1 MRHKTFDWRHE
12 MRDRKRGQ
20 TLPLQGGVPC
30 VGFVRLREGV
40 LSVLRYV
47 LVLLPLLL
55 YSFSIFAQGSFTAS
69 LDKKKISVNSTFQI
83 TFTLTN
89 TDGKN
94 FTPPS
99 LSDFSV
105 LSGPNQSTNMQYI
118 NGNMSRSIA
127 FSYYLKPNKEGTFTI
142 APASI
147 VVGGKAISSNS
158 VTVEVTKADAKEK
171 TQQGGEQDINSQ
183 ISDNVFLRLIV
194 DKKEVNQG
202 EQITATYKL
211 YYRATMGNTS
221 VVEAPAYT
229 GFWTQELEVPENT
242 QFSSEVYEG
251 VQFNVS
257 IVKKDALFS
266 QRGGE
271 LQIEPMELQT
281 YVRVQTN
288 NRGFFSTYQDYPY
301 KFKSNAVKIKV
312 KPLPAGA
319 PLSFNGAVG
328 EYSMEVAL
336 DKTVTKPD
344 EPVTLKVSISGTGNI
359 KMLDVPKINLPA
371 DLETFDPKSSE
382 KISKKNNIISGSKS
396 YEYLVIPRRGG
407 QFKIPPVE
415 FSYFD
420 LRKQE
425 YVTLQSQ
432 EYIINVEGES
442 TVSSTPSITGINKE
456 EVELLGEDIR
466 YIKTGEV
473 NLKKRNDYFLTSWMF
488 GGMYATPFLL
498 FTLLFA
504 YKRREE
510 KLSGNTALLKNRRAN
525 KEATK
530 RLKQA
535 KKYLGEQNRKAFYDE
550 ITRAI
555 WGYLGDKLNISQSA
569 LSREQI
575 QLVLTEKK
583 IAPETIQLVFK
594 TLDAAE
600 MALFSPVSDGEMK
613 KGYDDAN
620 EIISKLDSEL

>member
-1 MRHKTFDWRHE
+1 MRREILDMRRE
-12 MRDRKRGQ
+12 MRDRKRGL

-30 VGFVRLREGV
+30 AGFVRVREGV
-40 LSVLRYV
+40 QYV
-47 LVLLPLLL
+47 LVLLFLLL
-55 YSFSIFAQGSFTAS
+55 SSFSIFAQGSFTAS
-69 LDKKKISVNSTFQI
+69 LDKKKVSVNGTFQI

-89 TDGKN
+89 ADGKN

-99 LSDFSV
+99 FSDFSV
-105 LSGPNQSTNMQYI
+105 LSGPNQATSMQYI
-118 NGNMSRSIA
+118 NGSMSRSIA
-127 FSYYLKPNKEGTFTI
+127 FSYYLKPNKEGSFTI

-147 VVGGKAISSNS
+147 TVGGKTISSNS

-171 TQQGGEQDINSQ
+171 TQQGGEQDIYSQ

-194 DKKEVNQG
+194 DKKEVSQG

-221 VVEAPAYT
+221 VTEAPAYT
-229 GFWTQELEVPENT
+229 GFWTQELEVPENN
-242 QFSSEVYEG
+242 QFSTEVYDG

-257 IVKKDALFS
+257 IVKKDALFP

-271 LQIEPMELQT
+271 LVIEPMELQT

-301 KFKSNAVKIKV
+301 KFKSNSVKVNV
-312 KPLPAGA
+312 KPLPTAGV

-328 EYSMEVAL
+328 DYKMEVTL

-344 EPVTLKVSISGTGNI
+344 EPVTLSVNVTGTGNI
-359 KMLDVPKINLPA
+359 KMLDVPKVTLPA

-382 KISKKNNIISGSKS
+382 KVSKKNNIISGSKS
-396 YEYLVIPRRGG
+396 YEYLIIPRRGG

-425 YVTLQSQ
+425 YVTQQSP

-442 TVSSTPSITGINKE
+442 TASSTPSITGINKE

-473 NLKKRNDYFLTSWMF
+473 SLKKSNEFFLTSWMF
-488 GGMYATPFLL
+488 GGMYAAPFLL

-510 KLSGNTALLKNRRAN
+510 KLSGNTVLLKNRRAN

-575 QLVLTEKK
+575 QLTLTEKR

-600 MALFSPVSDGEMK
+600 MALFSPVSDGEMNRA
-613 KGYDDAN
+613 YDDAG
-620 EIISKLDSEL
+620 EIISKLDAEL